1 MSSEEKSATGAEQ
14 SGEAGA
20 QAESPP
26 THEQLLLA
34 VEDARSKADEHWN
47 QLLRTRA
54 ELDNLQ
60 RRSQREV
67 ESAHKYALERF
78 VQELLPVKDSLELGL
93 AAAETAGAEAEK
105 VREGVDL
112 TLRMLSSVFEK
123 FGVKEINPIGERFN
137 PELHQA
143 MATQEV
149 AHTEPN
155 TVLNVFQK
163 GYSLNDRLVRPALVV
178 VAKGG
183 AGARVDEHA

>member
-1 MSSEEKSATGAEQ
+1 MSSEEMSAPGAEQ
-14 SGEAGA
+14 PGEAS
-20 QAESPP
+20 AEGQTP
-26 THEQLLLA
+26 THEQLLSA
-34 VEDARSKADEHWN
+34 VEDARAKADENWN

-60 RRSQREV
+60 RRAQRDV

-93 AAAETAGAEAEK
+93 AAASAEGAGAEK

-112 TLRMLSSVFEK
+112 TLRMLASVFEK
-123 FGVKEINPIGERFN
+123 FGVKEINPVGERFN
-137 PELHQA
+137 PEMHQA
-143 MATQEV
+143 MAAQET
-149 AHTEPN
+149 AQSEPN
-155 TVLNVFQK
+155 TVLNVVQK

-183 AGARVDEHA
+183 GVTRLDEHA